1 MTFVFAQKL
10 PSRTVCSTCGMKF
23 SSRNKLFT
31 HMRSVSHGQN
41 RVQNVLLVQLQEL
54 LGILLNG
61 PPSKKTKCGL
71 FVKEPK
77 LRSAGCRLQKIV
89 NMVSRLQPQE
99 ARAIARMRADNG
111 ATILHFLLDIRAA
124 WPKYGFRVVGDSN
137 VPQALLKK
145 LVSWTI
151 CSSEITTPV
160 QKKVA
165 KQWSGPCQNQRGE
178 YCWYS
183 TPYPTDGIY
192 IRPSYPQS
200 TRPTEVASFRL
211 CTDTC
216 WVYHTCRPGESAFQV
231 AMRLINTG
239 TRLIGT

>member
-1 MTFVFAQKL
+1 MTFVFAKKL
-10 PSRTVCSTCGMKF
+10 PSRKVCSTCGMKF
-23 SSRNKLFT
+23 SSRNKLFK
-31 HMRSVSHGQN
+31 HLRSVSHGQN
-41 RVQNVLLVQLQEL
+41 RVQNALLVQLQEL
-54 LGILLNG
+54 LEFLLNG
-61 PPSKKTKCGL
+61 PPSKETKS
-71 FVKEPK
+71 EQK
-77 LRSAGCRLQKIV
+77 LRSAGCRLQKIAT
-89 NMVSRLQPQE
+89 MVSRLQPQE

-124 WPKYGFRVVGDSN
+124 WPKYGFRVVDDSN

-151 CSSEITTPV
+151 CSSEITKPV

-165 KQWSGPCQNQRGE
+165 KQWSGPCQNQRGA

-183 TPYPTDGIY
+183 TPYPTYGIY

-211 CTDTC
+211 RTDTC

-239 TRLIGT
+239 THLIDI